1 MSDATNLPAVL
12 ADSSAGDE
20 YAITAPDWGQPQ
32 GNGRI
37 LSSFD
42 VATPEG
48 KIGLFNAV
56 QGDSVKSGDV
66 INTEVEI
73 VHVVAYAVRF
83 VDKDGQIVDG
93 IRTVLVL
100 KDGRSVAFVSE
111 TLYRSVH
118 WLAYSFGKPPW
129 PAGLKVA
136 IRQKETGSGNR
147 IFQLVPILQAKVKK

>member
-111 TLYRSVH
+111 TLYRSAFIG
-118 WLAYSFGKPPW
+118 WPTPSASRRGRLALRLRSARRKPGRATESFNLCQSSRP
-129 PAGLKVA
+129 
-136 IRQKETGSGNR
+136 R
-147 IFQLVPILQAKVKK
+147 